1 MEEVKTVNAHT
12 TNTHTLL
19 KKKKHRQVN
28 NTNNTNSSN
37 TNGNTNNSSNNKNLI
52 NKENKSSTEQHK
64 AKSHKKKNK
73 NKIMTD
79 TTTTAKPIAKPEES
93 KFYQD
98 EFVDEKKPDNKNLA
112 WVNKQRTMVVSSRG
126 VSHSER
132 YTMND
137 LIDLLPHAKK
147 ECKIEKNIAK
157 TELNEIC
164 YNHDCKNCIYFEHRK
179 REFLM
184 WLFRS
189 PDGPCVKF
197 QIRNVHTV
205 SDIRLLGNCLKY
217 SRPFLSFDKSFDEK
231 PHLKLLKE
239 MFTHAFNTPKNH
251 PKSKPFFDHVL
262 CLYNI
267 NNNIFFRN
275 YQILNEL
282 KEKFTDTDDTSKLQL
297 VEIGPRFALTI
308 IKIFDGPL
316 GGKTLYSNPAYIPPS
331 VLIRKNNNKYISRR
345 VKEEKE
351 KDEIDHILAT
361 KKDNPRKWLE
371 E

>member
-1 MEEVKTVNAHT
+1 MEGEVN
-12 TNTHTLL
+12 TLL
-19 KKKKHRQVN
+19 KKKKNRPDTSSKEN
-28 NTNNTNSSN
+28 NNHSKD
-37 TNGNTNNSSNNKNLI
+37 NNS
-52 NKENKSSTEQHK
+52 
-64 AKSHKKKNK
+64 KKHKNK
-73 NKIMTD
+73 NKIRVTD
-79 TTTTAKPIAKPEES
+79 SQNASQITIKPEKKEES

-98 EFVDEKKPDNKNLA
+98 EFVNEKSGENKNVA
-112 WVNKQRTMVVSSRG
+112 WINKQRTMIVASRG

-147 ECKIEKNIAK
+147 ECKIEKNVAK
-157 TELNEIC
+157 AELNEIC

-197 QIRNVHTV
+197 QVRNIHTI

-217 SRPFLSFDKSFDEK
+217 SRPFISFDKSFDVT
-231 PHLKLLKE
+231 PHLQLLKE

-251 PKSKPFFDHVL
+251 PKSKPFFDHVI
-262 CLYNI
+262 CLYHI

-282 KEKFTDTDDTSKLQL
+282 KEKFTDADDHSKLQL
-297 VEIGPRFALTI
+297 VEIGPRFVLTI

-316 GGKTLYSNPAYIPPS
+316 GGKTIYSNPSYIAPFD
-331 VLIRKNNNKYISRR
+331 LIKKNNNKYVARR
-345 VKEEKE
+345 TKIENETKE
-351 KDEIDHILAT
+351 INHILAT

>member
-1 MEEVKTVNAHT
+1 MCF
-12 TNTHTLL
+12 
-19 KKKKHRQVN
+19 
-28 NTNNTNSSN
+28 
-37 TNGNTNNSSNNKNLI
+37 NK
-52 NKENKSSTEQHK
+52 NKENQSIKKNTH
-64 AKSHKKKNK
+64 KKNK
-73 NKIMTD
+73 DKN
-79 TTTTAKPIAKPEES
+79 TTAAKPEAPATPKPAEQS
-93 KFYQD
+93 TFYQD
-98 EFVDEKKPDNKNLA
+98 EFVEEKSGEPKNLT
-112 WVNKQRTMVVSSRG
+112 WINKQRTMVVASRG

-147 ECKIEKNIAK
+147 EVKIEKNIAK

-189 PDGPCVKF
+189 PEGPCVKF
-197 QIRNVHTV
+197 QVRNVHTV

-217 SRPFLSFDKSFDEK
+217 SRPFLSFDKSFDEI

-262 CLYNI
+262 TFYNI

-282 KEKFTDTDDTSKLQL
+282 KEKFTDIDDTSKLQL

-316 GGKTLYSNPAYIPPS
+316 GGKTLYSNPHYVTPS
-331 VLIRKNNNKYISRR
+331 VQIRKNNNKYMNRR
-345 VKEEKE
+345 MKEEKE
-351 KDEIDHILAT
+351 MAAIDHTLKT
-361 KKDNPRKWLE
+361 VKDNPRKWLE
-371 E
+371 DK